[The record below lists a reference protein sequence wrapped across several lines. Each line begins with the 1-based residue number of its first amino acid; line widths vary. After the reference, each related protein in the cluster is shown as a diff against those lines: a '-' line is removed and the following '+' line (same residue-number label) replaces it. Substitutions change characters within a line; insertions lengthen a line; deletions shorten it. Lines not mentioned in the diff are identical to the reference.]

1 MHRRVVIIAC
11 LLIGGSSALVFLR
24 HHGSSPD
31 AGSTASSGVVER
43 ARFGSAS
50 IVLARDESAG
60 RSTLTVRRP
69 GLADASWECDCV
81 VPPHPGLG
89 GEMAAEHV
97 REIIAADPGNPAPIL
112 SRGMLRGPGGQT
124 FLAWGVVEHAAV
136 MSTTSLVIFPIV
148 DGELGEPCEHHDA
161 MVHGVGDGMRIMQAD
176 FAESGLI
183 VPGHGTLASITLRW
197 DGSGW
202 STDIHGMRLPPMP
215 EDRLTS
221 VINRLRREWN
231 GCENEDCTGNH
242 GDLSIQL
249 TELIYSGN
257 AAQAWRLVEG
267 VLEGRSVR
275 DRAFLELFMHELHQ
289 HARLGVV
296 RAINGGSLGPFE
308 QLAADLP
315 STPTTRNSRSP
326 GEIAIVTV
334 HSR

>member
-1 MHRRVVIIAC
+1 MGSRKAHAVGLNHPGIAMHRRVVIIAC
-11 LLIGGSSALVFLR
+11 LLIGGSSALMFLR

-31 AGSTASSGVVER
+31 AGSTASSGIVER

-69 GLADASWECDCV
+69 GFADASWECDCV

-148 DGELGEPCEHHDA
+148 GGELGEPCEHHDA

-183 VPGHGTLASITLRW
+183 VPGHGTLASIALRW

-202 STDIHGMRLPPMP
+202 IPDIEGMQRPPISRECLESTIARF
-215 EDRLTS
+215 
-221 VINRLRREWN
+221 RREWV
-231 GCENEDCTGNH
+231 GCENAECTGDH
-242 GDLSIQL
+242 GDLSMQL
-249 TELIYSGN
+249 AELIYSGN
-257 AAQAWRLVEG
+257 AVQAWRLVEG
-267 VLEGRSVR
+267 ILEGRPAG
-275 DRAFLELFMHELHQ
+275 DREFLRLFMRELQ
-289 HARLGVV
+289 QKASIDVI
-296 RAINGGSLGPFE
+296 RAVNRGSLGPFE
-308 QLAADLP
+308 QA
-315 STPTTRNSRSP
+315 
-326 GEIAIVTV
+326 G
-334 HSR
+334 H